1 MIFMCL
7 FHYKLNGALV
17 LSSLDFHKVYYHSLM
32 VQVCSFGKDMILIE
46 KKVICK
52 SFALVK

>member
-1 MIFMCL
+1 
-7 FHYKLNGALV
+7 V